1 MAKYN
6 WEIKEIIQVEEN
18 EETVEKEVM
27 HSISLSCSFL
37 TGRAIITID
46 GDEYN
51 ISAKPLKLRGTSQI
65 FRLGEMPAVI
75 DFPKSGKP
83 SVKIGHDTYEAK

>member
-6 WEIKEIIQVEEN
+6 WSIKELVFDEESN
-18 EETVEKEVM
+18 EKEVV
-27 HSISLSCSFL
+27 HTVSLSCSFM
-37 TGRAIITID
+37 TGRAIINID

-51 ISAKPLKLRGTSQI
+51 ISVKPFKLRGTSQM

-83 SVKIGHDTYEAK
+83 SIKIGSDTYPAK

>member
-6 WEIKEIIQVEEN
+6 WSIKE
-18 EETVEKEVM
+18 TVLDDESNEKEVL

-51 ISAKPLKLRGTSQI
+51 ISAKPFKLRGTSQM

-83 SVKIGHDTYEAK
+83 AVKIGNETYEAK

>member
-6 WEIKEIIQVEEN
+6 WSIKEIVQDEEN
-18 EETVEKEVM
+18 NEKEVM
-27 HSISLSCSFL
+27 HSVSLSCSFV

-51 ISAKPLKLRGTSQI
+51 ISVKPFKLRGTSQM

-83 SVKIGHDTYEAK
+83 TVKIGSETYEAK

>member
-6 WEIKEIIQVEEN
+6 WDIKETVQNEEN
-18 EETVEKEVM
+18 EDIEVM
-27 HSISLSCSFL
+27 HKVALSCSFV
-37 TGRAIITID
+37 TGRAVITID

-51 ISAKPLKLRGTSQI
+51 ISVRPFKLRGTSQM

-83 SVKIGHDTYEAK
+83 SVKIGNETYEAK

>member
-1 MAKYN
+1 MSKYTWN
-6 WEIKEIIQVEEN
+6 IKETIQTEEN
-18 EETVEKEVM
+18 EESNIMHTVA
-27 HSISLSCSFL
+27 LSCSFV

-51 ISAKPLKLRGTSQI
+51 ISTKPFKLRGTSQM

-83 SVKIGHDTYEAK
+83 AVKIGNETYEAK

>member
-1 MAKYN
+1 MSKYTWN
-6 WEIKEIIQVEEN
+6 IKETIQTEEN
-18 EETVEKEVM
+18 EEVDIM
-27 HSISLSCSFL
+27 HKIVLSCSFV

-51 ISAKPLKLRGTSQI
+51 ISVKPFKLRGTSQM

-83 SVKIGHDTYEAK
+83 AVKIGNETYEAK

>member
-6 WEIKEIIQVEEN
+6 WSIKELVTDEEN
-18 EETVEKEVM
+18 NEKEVV
-27 HSISLSCSFL
+27 HTVSLSCSFL
-37 TGRAIITID
+37 SGRAIITID

-51 ISAKPLKLRGTSQI
+51 ISTKPFKLRGTSQM

-83 SVKIGHDTYEAK
+83 AVKIGNDTYPAK